1 VLPAKKLSGCLRE
14 PAGVLSEFLST
25 AFGMPIYAGVAMS
38 VRTVFLARLFGL
50 YCVIIAAAMLP
61 QPEAF
66 VTIVHTF
73 VADAPLVLIAGVFT
87 LFGGLAI
94 VLLHNYWSG
103 GALPVIIT
111 LLGWLTLIKAV
122 VLLVLPSTRL
132 VALYGGVSPTHIL
145 ISGSL
150 TLLLGIYLTVTG
162 FRSSLDR

>member
-1 VLPAKKLSGCLRE
+1 
-14 PAGVLSEFLST
+14 
-25 AFGMPIYAGVAMS
+25 MS

-50 YCVIIAAAMLP
+50 YCIIMAAAMLT
-61 QPEAF
+61 QPAAF
-66 VTIVHTF
+66 VTIVHAF

-145 ISGSL
+145 ISGVL
-150 TLLLGIYLTVTG
+150 TLLLGIYLTVAG
-162 FRSSLDR
+162 FRSSLHR

>member
-1 VLPAKKLSGCLRE
+1 
-14 PAGVLSEFLST
+14 
-25 AFGMPIYAGVAMS
+25 MS

-50 YCVIIAAAMLP
+50 YCLIMAAAMLS

-66 VTIVHTF
+66 VTIVHALM
-73 VADAPLVLIAGVFT
+73 ADAPLVLIAGVFT

-103 GALPVIIT
+103 SALTIIVT

-122 VLLVLPSTRL
+122 VLVALPSSKL
-132 VALYGGVSPTHIL
+132 VAMYAGVTTSHIL

-150 TLLLGIYLTVTG
+150 TLLLGIYLTVAG
-162 FRSSLDR
+162 FRSPLHK

>member
-1 VLPAKKLSGCLRE
+1 
-14 PAGVLSEFLST
+14 
-25 AFGMPIYAGVAMS
+25 M
-38 VRTVFLARLFGL
+38 
-50 YCVIIAAAMLP
+50 AAAMLP

-66 VTIVHTF
+66 VTIVQAF

-87 LFGGLAI
+87 LFGCLSI
-94 VLLHNYWSG
+94 VLLHNYCSG

-132 VALYGGVSPTHIL
+132 VALYGGVSQTHIL

-150 TLLLGIYLTVTG
+150 TLLLGIYLTIAG

>member
-1 VLPAKKLSGCLRE
+1 
-14 PAGVLSEFLST
+14 
-25 AFGMPIYAGVAMS
+25 MS

-50 YCVIIAAAMLP
+50 YCLIMAAALLS

-66 VTIVHTF
+66 VTIVHALM
-73 VADAPLVLIAGVFT
+73 ADAPLVLIAGVFT

-103 GALPVIIT
+103 GALTIIIT

-122 VLLVLPSTRL
+122 VLVVLPSTKL
-132 VALYGGVSPTHIL
+132 IAMYGGISSTHIL

-150 TLLLGIYLTVTG
+150 TLLLGIYLTVAG
-162 FRSSLDR
+162 FRSTLDESGY

>member
-1 VLPAKKLSGCLRE
+1 
-14 PAGVLSEFLST
+14 
-25 AFGMPIYAGVAMS
+25 MS

-50 YCVIIAAAMLP
+50 YCIIMAAAMLP

-66 VTIVHTF
+66 VTTVHAF
-73 VADAPLVLIAGVFT
+73 VAPLVLTAGVFT

-145 ISGSL
+145 ISGVL
-150 TLLLGIYLTVTG
+150 TLLLGIYLTVAG

>member
-1 VLPAKKLSGCLRE
+1 
-14 PAGVLSEFLST
+14 
-25 AFGMPIYAGVAMS
+25 MS

-50 YCVIIAAAMLP
+50 YCIIMAAAMLP

-66 VTIVHTF
+66 VTIVHAF

-94 VLLHNYWSG
+94 VLLHNYWSAG

-132 VALYGGVSPTHIL
+132 VALYGGVSLTHIL

-150 TLLLGIYLTVTG
+150 TLLLGIYLTIAG

>member
-1 VLPAKKLSGCLRE
+1 
-14 PAGVLSEFLST
+14 
-25 AFGMPIYAGVAMS
+25 MS
-38 VRTVFLARLFGL
+38 VRTVFLARLFGP
-50 YCVIIAAAMLP
+50 YCIIMAAAMLP

-66 VTIVHTF
+66 VTIVHAF

-145 ISGSL
+145 ISGVL
-150 TLLLGIYLTVTG
+150 TLLLGIYLTVAG

>member
-1 VLPAKKLSGCLRE
+1 
-14 PAGVLSEFLST
+14 
-25 AFGMPIYAGVAMS
+25 
-38 VRTVFLARLFGL
+38 
-50 YCVIIAAAMLP
+50 MLL

-66 VTIVHTF
+66 VTTVHAF

-94 VLLHNYWSG
+94 VLLHNNWSG
-103 GALPVIIT
+103 GALPIIIT
-111 LLGWLTLIKAV
+111 LLGWLTLIKAA

-150 TLLLGIYLTVTG
+150 TLLLGTYLTVTG

>member
-1 VLPAKKLSGCLRE
+1 
-14 PAGVLSEFLST
+14 
-25 AFGMPIYAGVAMS
+25 MS

-50 YCVIIAAAMLP
+50 YCIIIAAAMLP
-61 QPEAF
+61 QPEA
-66 VTIVHTF
+66 IVALVHAF

-103 GALPVIIT
+103 GALTVIIT

-122 VLLVLPSTRL
+122 ALLVLPPAKL
-132 VALYGGVSPTHIL
+132 VALYGGVSSAHIL

-150 TLLLGIYLTVTG
+150 SLLLGIYLAVAG
-162 FRSSLDR
+162 FRSPMDA